1 MINSIVNTGFQPAV
15 EVRNNAGISAV
26 PTVTVSQPTTPKQSS
41 ATDSTQLAAAVSKL
55 NNHVQNVQR
64 NLSFSVDKDS
74 GQTVIK
80 VYDAQTK
87 EVIRQ
92 IPPDET
98 LRLAAQLE
106 ERIASLFV
114 KERA

>member
-15 EVRNNAGISAV
+15 EVRDHAGGPVAPTAAVSTPAIS
-26 PTVTVSQPTTPKQSS
+26 QQSS
-41 ATDSTQLAAAVSKL
+41 ATDTARLKVAVRKL
-55 NNHVQNVQR
+55 NDYVQNVQR

-80 VYDAQTK
+80 VYDVQTK

-106 ERIASLFV
+106 ERIANLFV
-114 KERA
+114 QEKV